1 MSSSSFDVIVV
12 GAGPAGC
19 VAAQATAQKG
29 LRTLILERRKEI
41 GIPVQCGEYLPNP
54 AEMRD
59 LLPSCTRA
67 SYLVDVPKEF
77 ITNRTKELRIVSPR
91 NSEFFFPFK
100 ANVIDRY
107 RFDQYLATKAID
119 VGAEIRTGSTVM
131 KRSLSNDITF
141 RQKSSQKQINARVV
155 IGADGACSIVG
166 HSIGASYSNVDRD
179 FSLSIQFVMDDIQCD
194 SDTTEMY
201 FGHQFAPGGYAWII
215 PKEES
220 IANVGLGIRRSFASE
235 QIPLR
240 DYLTRF
246 IRTHPLVSPRMK
258 YAKVL
263 QSVSA
268 IIPVGGSHSIT
279 CSDNV
284 ILAGDAAGHI
294 MASNGGGIPTALA
307 GGLLAGKTAVKNILE
322 GTSLFMYQDIW
333 KKEFGAEL
341 ESALSVL
348 RIADQVMTSDSVT
361 DCCMR
366 LAGARYI
373 KHLIRCRLPFP
384 VELASK
390 TIVRMLHWFDNEVN
404 I

>member
-1 MSSSSFDVIVV
+1 
-12 GAGPAGC
+12 
-19 VAAQATAQKG
+19 
-29 LRTLILERRKEI
+29 
-41 GIPVQCGEYLPNP
+41 
-54 AEMRD
+54 
-59 LLPSCTRA
+59 
-67 SYLVDVPKEF
+67 
-77 ITNRTKELRIVSPR
+77 
-91 NSEFFFPFK
+91 
-100 ANVIDRY
+100 
-107 RFDQYLATKAID
+107 
-119 VGAEIRTGSTVM
+119 
-131 KRSLSNDITF
+131 
-141 RQKSSQKQINARVV
+141 
-155 IGADGACSIVG
+155 
-166 HSIGASYSNVDRD
+166 
-179 FSLSIQFVMDDIQCD
+179 MDDIQCD